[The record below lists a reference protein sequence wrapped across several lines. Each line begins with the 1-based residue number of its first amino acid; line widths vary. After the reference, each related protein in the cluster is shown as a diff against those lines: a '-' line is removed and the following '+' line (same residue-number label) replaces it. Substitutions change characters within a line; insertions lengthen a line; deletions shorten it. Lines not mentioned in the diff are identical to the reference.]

1 MSATTTVTKAGA
13 LLAAVRAA
21 DRRGSSRL
29 VTQARRL
36 RDALAREAV
45 AA

>member
-1 MSATTTVTKAGA
+1 MPPPGGH
-13 LLAAVRAA
+13 LPQEA

-36 RDALAREAV
+36 RGAPAEEAAEV
-45 AA
+45 AAA

>member
-1 MSATTTVTKAGA
+1 MGA
-13 LLAAVRAA
+13 RGDLPHLSDAA

-36 RDALAREAV
+36 RGALAEEATEV
-45 AA
+45 AAA